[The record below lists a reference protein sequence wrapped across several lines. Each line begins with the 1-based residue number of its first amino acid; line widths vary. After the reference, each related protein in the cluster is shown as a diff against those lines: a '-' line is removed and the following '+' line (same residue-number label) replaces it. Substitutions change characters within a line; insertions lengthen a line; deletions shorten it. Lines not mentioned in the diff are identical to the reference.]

1 LSCFV
6 SYICNTL
13 TKRSM
18 KDNEKYSVVVFVPRR
33 VQTIL
38 HNEQARRRLAGK
50 KQTVAEIASELL
62 TSKAEEAQGD
72 T

>member
-1 LSCFV
+1 
-6 SYICNTL
+6 
-13 TKRSM
+13 M